1 MSERLPMFP
10 LNSVVYPGLP
20 LPLRVFEDRYRALV
34 AHLLAEPDPARRLFG
49 TVAIREGY
57 EVGERGRQSL
67 YRVGCLLQ
75 LTDVEQHRDG
85 TYAIEAVGRSR
96 LRLHELD
103 SSGPHP
109 TGLVDILDDEREE
122 VVPEEVE
129 DAARLTFERYR
140 GALASVGI
148 EAHDGRLPRD
158 PGFLSWTL
166 AACAPLP
173 LHDRQKLLEAD
184 GVASRLRLVTS
195 LLRSELRAMQALPSL
210 PASEIARTRWSPN

>member
-1 MSERLPMFP
+1 MFP

-20 LPLRVFEDRYRALV
+20 VPLRVFEDRYRALV
-34 AHLLAEPDPARRLFG
+34 AYLLREPDPTRRLFG

-85 TYAIEAVGRSR
+85 TYSIEAVGRDR

-103 SSGPHP
+103 SSGDHP
-109 TGLVDILDDEREE
+109 VGLVDVLGDHEGPVE
-122 VVPEEVE
+122 VVPPEVE
-129 DAARLTFERYR
+129 DAARRTFERYC
-140 GALASVGI
+140 GALASVGL
-148 EAHDGRLPRD
+148 EAYDGRLPRD
-158 PGFLSWTL
+158 PGYLSWTL
-166 AACAPLP
+166 ASCAPLP

-184 GVASRLRLVTS
+184 GVASRLQLVTS